1 MTKYFA
7 VHATPFGAR
16 VNCVSPGG
24 VFNNQGDEFVK
35 SYLKRTPMSHMVTEE
50 DICGAVIFL
59 ATPEAG
65 YVTGQNIVVDGG
77 FTSW

>member
-1 MTKYFA
+1 
-7 VHATPFGAR
+7 VR

-24 VFNNQGDEFVK
+24 VFNHQGDDFVGNY
-35 SYLKRTPMSHMVTEE
+35 SQRTPMNRMATDQ

-65 YVTGQNIVVDGG
+65 YVSGQNIVVDGG
-77 FTSW
+77 FTAW